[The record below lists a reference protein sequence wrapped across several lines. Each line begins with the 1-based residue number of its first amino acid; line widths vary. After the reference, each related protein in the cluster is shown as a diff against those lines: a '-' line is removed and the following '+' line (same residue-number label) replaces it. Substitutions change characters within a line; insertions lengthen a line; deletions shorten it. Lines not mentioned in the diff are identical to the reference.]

1 MSHADTVAAGLGQST
16 GEAFSFAVAGIGIS
30 VRTDES
36 AFRREPRRHVFE
48 THLRKHDIELNVS
61 RRELKAE
68 SPGKLVFDSEMVWRL
83 YDQEDERVFRF
94 WLPDGDATP
103 YKELRV
109 GRDYRNGEI
118 VLNEPWPG
126 VELPDPLE
134 YPLDELLV
142 VHRLG
147 QGLGC
152 ELHGCGIVDGAGRG
166 WLFVGHSGAGKS
178 TLARLWSDRDVTV
191 LSDDRIILR
200 NTDDGIRMYGTP
212 WHGEAGFAVAT
223 DAPLAGV
230 LIIEHGS
237 GNHIDELGSIS
248 AVSEL
253 MARAFVPFHEAEA
266 LETAIGV
273 LSTAAESLPCCR
285 FRFQPDDS
293 AVDCLSKW
301 MRAVADA

>member
-1 MSHADTVAAGLGQST
+1 MNHTDDFSDQVCGAGGVY
-16 GEAFSFAVAGIGIS
+16 SFAIAGIGIS
-30 VRTDES
+30 VQTQGLS
-36 AFRREPRRHVFE
+36 CRREPRRKEFE
-48 THLRKHDIELNVS
+48 APLQRRDIKLRVS
-61 RRELKAE
+61 RQELRTE
-68 SPGKLVFDSEMVWRL
+68 SPGRLVFDSEMVWRL
-83 YDQEDERVFRF
+83 YDEEDEKVFKF
-94 WLPDGDATP
+94 WSPETGLNP
-103 YKELRV
+103 YKELRI
-109 GRDYRNGEI
+109 GRDYREGEI
-118 VLNEPWPG
+118 VLNESWKG
-126 VELPDPLE
+126 RELPDPLE

-152 ELHGCGIVDGAGRG
+152 ELHACGIVDDSGLG

-178 TLARLWSDRDVTV
+178 TLARLWAGRNVSV

-200 NTDDGIRMYGTP
+200 MIDGEIRMFGTP
-212 WHGEAGFAVAT
+212 WHGEAGFALAAS
-223 DAPLAGV
+223 APLAGI

-237 GNHIDELGSIS
+237 GNQIDDLDAIS

-273 LSTAAESLPCCR
+273 LGAAAENLPCRR
-285 FRFQPDDS
+285 FRFKPDETAIDH
-293 AVDCLSKW
+293 LSSW

>member
-1 MSHADTVAAGLGQST
+1 MSHADAVIDDLGR
-16 GEAFSFAVAGIGIS
+16 GAREAYSFAVGGIGIAVCARGS
-30 VRTDES
+30 S
-36 AFRREPRRHVFE
+36 LHREPRRQVFA
-48 THLRKHDIELNVS
+48 THLQEQDIKLRVRRRKLQ
-61 RRELKAE
+61 AE
-68 SPGKLVFDSEMVWRL
+68 SPGTLVFDSEMVWRL
-83 YDQEDERVFRF
+83 YDEGDERVFKF
-94 WLPDGDATP
+94 WAPRSNASP

-109 GRDYRNGEI
+109 GRDYRDGEI

-126 VELPDPLE
+126 SEPPDPLE

-152 ELHGCGIVDGAGRG
+152 ELHACGIVDEDGLG

-178 TLARLWSDRDVTV
+178 TLARLWANRNVSV
-191 LSDDRIILR
+191 LSDDRVILR
-200 NTDDGIRMYGTP
+200 KIGGDIRIFGTP

-223 DAPLAGV
+223 SAPLAGILV
-230 LIIEHGS
+230 IEHGS
-237 GNHIDELGSIS
+237 GNQIEDLDPIS

-253 MARAFVPFHEAEA
+253 MTRCFVPFHEAEA
-266 LETAIGV
+266 LETALGV
-273 LSTAAESLPCCR
+273 LGDAAEKLPCCR

-293 AVDCLSKW
+293 AVEHLSSW